1 MGSGRRA
8 ASEKC
13 SRNQGL
19 AHVPAMFGPDN
30 PAQPTGFW
38 RLSEHQLA
46 AGNREILPLAGL
58 SALRGLP
65 SDGAQSRRAA
75 RSRRSRRG
83 GWSRPPTA
91 WIRRLSS
98 LACRSRPRRANPA
111 RSMAATP
118 SWSNSNMSTA
128 AWANVPSR
136 TDRSAPPPAH
146 ARRRGAAIRPQPRP
160 FEARID
166 VRGIV
171 EPRHAAR
178 EERGGEPGPRY
189 REQRPQQA
197 HVATARPGPPC
208 RPDRRDRSGGQPA
221 WPRSRPDRRRDGR
234 AAGAG
239 CRAGGIRR
247 ATAGSGP
254 SAPPPAGQPAA
265 WRPTR

>member
-1 MGSGRRA
+1 MFLPCSGRTIQR
-8 ASEKC
+8 
-13 SRNQGL
+13 SRRVSGAFRSISLQPEIVKSCPL
-19 AHVPAMFGPDN
+19 PDF
-30 PAQPTGFW
+30 P
-38 RLSEHQLA
+38 
-46 AGNREILPLAGL
+46 
-58 SALRGLP
+58 RGLP

-118 SWSNSNMSTA
+118 VLVELQHVHSGLGQFAVADRPFGA
-128 AWANVPSR
+128 A
-136 TDRSAPPPAH
+136 APH
-146 ARRRGAAIRPQPRP
+146 ARRRRAAIRPQPRP

-197 HVATARPGPPC
+197 HVGLLDQGRHAGQTVGTAL
-208 RPDRRDRSGGQPA
+208 
-221 WPRSRPDRRRDGR
+221 
-234 AAGAG
+234 
-239 CRAGGIRR
+239 
-247 ATAGSGP
+247 AGSPHRHGLGLIIGVMGEQQVQD
-254 SAPPPAGQPAA
+254 AAPAA
-265 WRPTR
+265 FVAQQPVARRPRRLLQASPRLGAATR